1 MQNTLP
7 EWYWSKGLHDAE
19 LLEIHLEGDTLTLR
33 LDSRGA
39 VMQND
44 LREIRLY
51 GCRLKTPLPQPGRKC
66 HVYWLSDTLTPLPDG
81 QWKLSV
87 TFEVL
92 THGKTERQPLTAIF
106 ETAETVKAN

>member
-19 LLEIHLEGDTLTLR
+19 LLEARMEGDTLTLR

-44 LREIRLY
+44 LREIRFY
-51 GCRLKTPLPQPGRKC
+51 GCRLKTPLPQPGRRC
-66 HVYWLSDTLTPLPDG
+66 HIYWLGDTLTPLPYG

-92 THGKTERQPLTAIF
+92 TREVEDQQTLIAIF

>member
-1 MQNTLP
+1 MDDVFPQ
-7 EWYWSKGLHDAE
+7 WYWSRGLHDAE
-19 LLEIHLEGDTLTLR
+19 LLEARLEESTLTLV

-44 LREIRLY
+44 IREIQFY

-66 HVYWLSDTLTPLPDG
+66 HVYWLGDTLTPLPYG

-92 THGKTERQPLTAIF
+92 SRGKTEHQPLIAIF
-106 ETAETVKAN
+106 ETAETDKSI